1 MNKENKDLRDHPE
14 VRKRR
19 NTLKLRKR
27 VRSRIKQE
35 MPRFIEEEEMKLL
48 RQEDSYE
55 ELDKRFWEVDIRL
68 EDVTHNFNSNDDS
81 FVKHEVTFGKRLFY
95 WLILGKRNTQLEK
108 VQVRFRIWSFRDLG
122 NKLGYFM
129 WLIFRLS

>member
-95 WLILGKRNTQLEK
+95 
-108 VQVRFRIWSFRDLG
+108 
-122 NKLGYFM
+122 
-129 WLIFRLS
+129 